1 MIRISVAFAALA
13 VLAWLSAANGAD
25 RTIEV
30 KSGAF
35 TIEVAVRAQ
44 ANLIYHI
51 DCVARSA
58 SCTSEVFEQLWRSEF
73 GITDDDRK
81 QLKAWKAI
89 REPLSQSS
97 GGRLLAVKASVP
109 IYGPDDE
116 VAWSKV
122 RYAEFLASDL
132 AALKRGWSPLLPAE
146 SVERLAAIV
155 EHFRPRFDAWWRTH
169 ESEALQFLPG
179 VEAAL
184 HKARAGELLGKA
196 ARFFRSELGDRRL
209 FLHVFLQPTT
219 KQQHSQAGLVG
230 PHLTVEVV
238 AKEDA
243 AERAGVIVHELSH
256 HLFARMPGELK
267 ARFAD
272 ALINEGAAGMAAWN
286 LFNEVQA
293 TVIGNMLA
301 ERNVQSPEAF
311 QKMLAQPQSLYAD
324 EAIDL
329 GARASE
335 KLFVT
340 AFKKGGAIG
349 PAFAQDFVAAL
360 KAGMGD
366 LLETPSLY
374 LRGMVLNT
382 DDENSPWFAKIR
394 RAVRAWSISGH
405 SPLGT
410 QRFVESLEESPGV
423 GAVVVAMADQVPQL
437 APAAKAL
444 GVTTEGLTAA
454 LGASRGVVVISKRS
468 TNAYSFV
475 FLARDARAMDGLIAS
490 FPFCGLKPSV
500 CLRIE

>member
-1 MIRISVAFAALA
+1 MKRTLVALLLCLFA
-13 VLAWLSAANGAD
+13 SAANGAD

-44 ANLIYHI
+44 ANLIYHL

-58 SCTSEVFEQLWRSEF
+58 SCTSEVFEQLWGSEF
-73 GITDDDRK
+73 GITDEDRT

-97 GGRLLAVKASVP
+97 SGRVLPVTASVP
-109 IYGPDDE
+109 IHGPDDE

-122 RYAEFLASDL
+122 RHVEFLAPDL
-132 AALKRGWSPLLPAE
+132 ATLKRGWGPLLPAE

-155 EHFRPRFDAWWRTH
+155 ENFRPRFDAWWRAH
-169 ESEALQFLPG
+169 ESEALAFLPG
-179 VEAAL
+179 VETAL
-184 HKARAGELLGKA
+184 QKARAGELLGKA

-209 FLHVFLQPTT
+209 FLHVFLQPTA
-219 KQQHSQAGLVG
+219 KRQNSQHGLVG

-243 AERAGVIVHELSH
+243 AERAGVILHELSH

-272 ALINEGAAGMAAWN
+272 ALIDEGVAGMAAWN

-301 ERNVQSPEAF
+301 ERNVVGRDAF
-311 QKMLAQPQSLYAD
+311 EKMLEKPQSLYAD

-335 KLFVT
+335 KLFVA
-340 AFKKGGAIG
+340 AFKKREVIDA
-349 PAFAQDFVAAL
+349 AFARDFVAAL
-360 KAGMGD
+360 KSGMGD
-366 LLETPSLY
+366 KLETPSLY
-374 LRGMVLNT
+374 LRGMMLNT
-382 DDENSPWFAKIR
+382 DSENSPWFTKLR

-410 QRFVESLEESPGV
+410 GPFVEQLQQWPGI
-423 GAVVVAMADQVPQL
+423 GAVVVAMADQVSQL
-437 APAAKAL
+437 APAAGVL
-444 GVTTEGLTAA
+444 GVTPEALTQT
-454 LGASRGVVVISKRS
+454 LGSSRGVVVISKRS
-468 TNAYSFV
+468 TKAYSFV
-475 FLARDARAMDGLIAS
+475 FVARDARAMDGLIAG
-490 FPFCGLKPSV
+490 FAYCALVPGV
-500 CLRIE
+500 CVRIN